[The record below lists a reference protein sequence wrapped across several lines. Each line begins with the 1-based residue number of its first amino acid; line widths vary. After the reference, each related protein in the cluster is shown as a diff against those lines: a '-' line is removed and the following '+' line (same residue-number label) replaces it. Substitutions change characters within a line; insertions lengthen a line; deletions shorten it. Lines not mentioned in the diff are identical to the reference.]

1 MNKLLCAFAFVAGF
15 FVTPLVM
22 ADDQSNITFSQGSVL
37 IICAPPEGVEL
48 TAEQFNSAFPE
59 WITYLQTKANEGVI
73 TRAHYLGELKAGM
86 FIVVAGKDKDDA
98 MKNAQSVIG
107 QLDDTFRKVTG
118 LEGADTC
125 KFREI
130 GPVAIVPQQ

>member
-1 MNKLLCAFAFVAGF
+1 MNKLFCALAFVAGSF
-15 FVTPLVM
+15 ITPLVL
-22 ADDQSNITFSQGSVL
+22 ADDYSNITFSQGSVL

-48 TAEQFNSAFPE
+48 TTEQFNSAFPE
-59 WITYLQTKANEGVI
+59 WITFLQIKANEGVI
-73 TRAHYLGELKAGM
+73 TRAHYLGELNSGM

-98 MKNAQSVIG
+98 MNNAQNVIG
-107 QLDDTFRKVTG
+107 ELDDTFRKVTG

-130 GPVAIVPQQ
+130 GPVAVLPQ